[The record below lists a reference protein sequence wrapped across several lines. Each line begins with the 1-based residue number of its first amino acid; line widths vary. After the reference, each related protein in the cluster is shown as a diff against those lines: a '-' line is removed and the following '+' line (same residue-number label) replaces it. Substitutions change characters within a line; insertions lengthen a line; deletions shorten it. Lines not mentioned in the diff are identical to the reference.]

1 LPEASW
7 CCGIAGIY
15 NITRPETSAA
25 LMERKVGHV
34 IATGA
39 SHLATANPGC
49 HLQLARGLADAGS
62 PVELIQPVTLLARAY
77 RRESLT

>member
-1 LPEASW
+1 
-7 CCGIAGIY
+7 
-15 NITRPETSAA
+15 
-25 LMERKVGHV
+25 MERKVGHV

-49 HLQLARGLADAGS
+49 HLQLARGLAAAGS